1 LSRRKKFV
9 LEGEFFYWDDSGGVI
24 DVDRDR
30 GRRARRGLARA
41 GAALAAAM
49 LALIDANSVAA
60 ASDIS
65 G

>member
-1 LSRRKKFV
+1 
-9 LEGEFFYWDDSGGVI
+9 
-24 DVDRDR
+24 
-30 GRRARRGLARA
+30 LARA